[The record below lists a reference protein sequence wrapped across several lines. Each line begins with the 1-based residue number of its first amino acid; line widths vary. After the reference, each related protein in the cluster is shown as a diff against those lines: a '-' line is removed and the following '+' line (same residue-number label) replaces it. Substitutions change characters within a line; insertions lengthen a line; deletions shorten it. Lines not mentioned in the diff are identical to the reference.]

1 MKLSGSD
8 GKKVI
13 WEGVDDHIVDEGNEP
28 DKIVI
33 LGFGFNFLTNMRR
46 GWLYKD

>member
-13 WEGVDDHIVDEGNEP
+13 WEGVDDHIVEEGNEP
-28 DKIVI
+28 DEIVI
-33 LGFGFNFLTNMRR
+33 LGFGFNFFDKYEE
-46 GWLYKD
+46 GVVI